1 MSILEDELALRS
13 LMGRYVDAVNR
24 RDESAWAATWAED
37 ANWNLLGTQV
47 SGKAHI
53 VGLWQQMM
61 AGFEFA
67 LMMPSSGLFD
77 IEGESATGH
86 WYLQEFTRDL
96 DGNGS
101 IVLSRYLDSYVKK
114 SGQWLYQSRSYSF
127 IYHGAPDLSGSY
139 IKISQP

>member
-1 MSILEDELALRS
+1 MSKMEDELALRT

-24 RDESAWAATWAED
+24 RDESAWADTWAED
-37 ANWNLLGTQV
+37 ATWNLLGTEV
-47 SGKAHI
+47 TGKAQI

-67 LMMPSSGLFD
+67 IMMPSSGLFD
-77 IEGESATGH
+77 VDGERATGH

-96 DGNGS
+96 EGNGS

-114 SGQWLYQSRSYSF
+114 NGLWVYQSRRYSF
-127 IYHGAPDLSGSY
+127 MYHGAPDLSGSY
-139 IKISQP
+139 TPL

>member
-1 MSILEDELALRS
+1 MSKMEDELALRT

-24 RDESAWAATWAED
+24 RDESAWADTWAED
-37 ANWNLLGTQV
+37 ATWNLLGTEV
-47 SGKAHI
+47 TGKAQI

-67 LMMPSSGLFD
+67 IMMPSSGLFD
-77 IEGESATGH
+77 VDGERATGH

-96 DGNGS
+96 EGNGS

-114 SGQWLYQSRSYSF
+114 NGLWVYQSRRYSF
-127 IYHGAPDLSGSY
+127 MYHGAPDLSGSY

>member
-1 MSILEDELALRS
+1 MSKMEDELALRT

-24 RDESAWAATWAED
+24 RDESAWADTWAED
-37 ANWNLLGTQV
+37 ATWNLLGTEV
-47 SGKAHI
+47 TGKAQI

-67 LMMPSSGLFD
+67 IMMPSTGLFD
-77 IEGESATGH
+77 VDGERATGH

-96 DGNGS
+96 EGNGS

-114 SGQWLYQSRSYSF
+114 NGLWVYQSRRYSF
-127 IYHGAPDLSGSY
+127 MYHGAPDLSGSY